1 MGTKKKE
8 NKKLTPKEADDMLRA
23 IATVLEDAGCGFM
36 FAVKHPDKDTTTVA
50 HGGTV
55 PEFIMLSQM
64 LEITAKRTCMDLL
77 KAGDITTEERQEIV
91 DEIEKCNKV
100 FGPKRSKLMKE
111 MSAEFSKATGSP
123 EGTLEKL
130 AALKEAVNKG
140 TGNPLE
146 LLKKLKK
153 LLSDAEKDPNAKIQI
168 LEIKR
173 GDGEELTE
181 DALTKLFGTAK
192 GPVI

>member
-36 FAVKHPDKDTTTVA
+36 FAVKHPDEDTTTVA

-100 FGPKRSKLMKE
+100 FGPERSKLMKE
-111 MSAEFSKATGSP
+111 LSAEFSKATGSP

-130 AALKEAVNKG
+130 AALKEAVSKG
-140 TGNPLE
+140 TGNPLD
-146 LLKKLKK
+146 LLKKILA
-153 LLSDAEKDPNAKIQI
+153 DAEKDPNAKIQI

-181 DALTKLFGTAK
+181 DALNKLFGTAK